1 MFRSP
6 SGPFICLTINIQVHF
21 HKFTHEAML
30 LSSSFVPATGTSR
43 QVRTPGVQWHQSFFR
58 LHSHGLGYMHS
69 MIKSRVFY
77 TQYVKCMS
85 SVPCLPTTLPLYFIW
100 IARNGLLIYSH
111 HLFFVHFKVIFI
123 LKPGSSFYNKIQSD
137 HKCYPHRLLEK
148 FHFFLRFLRKSQSFE
163 HSQQA
168 LT

>member
-1 MFRSP
+1 MKPCYF
-6 SGPFICLTINIQVHF
+6 LH
-21 HKFTHEAML
+21 L
-30 LSSSFVPATGTSR
+30 LSQQLAPAGRCAHQETNGTRVS
-43 QVRTPGVQWHQSFFR
+43 FR

-69 MIKSRVFY
+69 MINSRVFY
-77 TQYVKCMS
+77 TQYVKCVS
-85 SVPCLPTTLPLYFIW
+85 SVPCLPTRPPLYFFW

-137 HKCYPHRLLEK
+137 HKCYPHCLLEK
-148 FHFFLRFLRKSQSFE
+148 FHFFLRFLHKSQRFE
-163 HSQQA
+163 HSQQT